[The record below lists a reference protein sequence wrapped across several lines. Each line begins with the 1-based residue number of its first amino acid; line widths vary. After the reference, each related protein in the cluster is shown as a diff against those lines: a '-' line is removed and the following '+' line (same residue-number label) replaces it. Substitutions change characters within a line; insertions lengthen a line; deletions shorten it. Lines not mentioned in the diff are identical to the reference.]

1 MLYQKMEENS
11 NLQRKLESAQ
21 LQQVM
26 FLTQMM
32 QQNPS
37 APTPVPAQQPVAS
50 GLAGLLGSSLP
61 KLPGIMGGQQ

>member
-32 QQNPS
+32 QQNPL
-37 APTPVPAQQPVAS
+37 AMPPPPT
-50 GLAGLLGSSLP
+50 GLN
-61 KLPGIMGGQQ
+61 I